1 MNEETTAVGKKKGKL
16 YLLPSPLGPDALH
29 TLPAA
34 AIAVLHSL
42 TYLVA
47 ERARTARHFIK
58 ETRPPKPIGEY
69 QIAELNEHTPETE
82 LPGLLQPALQGHDL
96 GMLSEAGCPGI
107 ADPGAALARIAHRH
121 GVEVVPLT
129 GPSSILLA
137 LMASGLNGQQFCF
150 HGYLS
155 PRPADL
161 AKDLKRLEQA
171 AARQQQTQL
180 FIETPYRNKALF
192 EQALASLQPGTL
204 FCVAADLTLPTQYIK
219 TLSIGDWRKSPQPDL
234 HKRPAIFLIGV

>member
-1 MNEETTAVGKKKGKL
+1 MNEETSAGSNKKGKL

-47 ERARTARHFIK
+47 ERAKTARHFIK
-58 ETRPPKPIGEY
+58 ETQPPKAVSEY
-69 QIAELNEHTPETE
+69 QIAELNEHTPEAE
-82 LPGLLQPALQGHDL
+82 LPGLLEPALQGHDL
-96 GMLSEAGCPGI
+96 GMLSEAGCPGV
-107 ADPGAALARIAHRH
+107 ADPGAALARMAHHH
-121 GVEVVPLT
+121 GLEVIPLT
-129 GPSSILLA
+129 GPSSVLLA

-161 AKDLKRLEQA
+161 AKDLKRLELA
-171 AARQQQTQL
+171 AARHQQTQL

-192 EQALASLQPGTL
+192 EQALTSLQTGTL
-204 FCVAADLTLPTQYIK
+204 LCVAADLTLPTQFIK
-219 TLSIGDWRKSPQPDL
+219 TRSVGDWRKSPRPDL